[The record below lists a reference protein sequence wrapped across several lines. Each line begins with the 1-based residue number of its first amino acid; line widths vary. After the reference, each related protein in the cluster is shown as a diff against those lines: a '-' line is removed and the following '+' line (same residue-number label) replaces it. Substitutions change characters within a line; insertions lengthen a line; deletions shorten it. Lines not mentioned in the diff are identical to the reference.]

1 MPCLQQL
8 TPRPRARGLPPPQLV
23 AELSRVL
30 SHFRRLGVDEGDDE
44 CGGAA
49 WGVTLLP
56 VAMQLPLLL
65 PDADEVATQQS
76 RAVAAE
82 AAAEAAAAATAAA
95 AAASEAAVAAASSSE
110 SHAGGKMQGQS
121 AATAASAAGA
131 AAARTVLAAAAAA
144 SAVRHKER
152 LGRWKQVLTRIL
164 PVTLT

>member
-95 AAASEAAVAAASSSE
+95 AASEAAVAAASSSE